1 MRFLIGCG
9 VAQEGKTSMNE
20 VVTERRTEI
29 RRVLQ
34 MAIAIVAT
42 LIITMT
48 SAGPLSAQVR
58 PDVQKL
64 LDEGINLFQQGKLS
78 EAQQQFERALL
89 LDVTSEEALNW
100 VDQVGY
106 GQLVRV
112 IRSGDDTLGA
122 QMGTLLRLT
131 SLETKRR
138 SMDSAAITDVLDRYF
153 TEEDL
158 LERTKLLYQ
167 SISDYGVYMLPG
179 LVDRLGQPEQVAR
192 VLSIQAIIRM
202 SDDAVLP
209 LTRCLHSSEQGIV
222 MGAIASLQKI
232 GNPTAVPSLRWL
244 AESSADPLVQAASN
258 GAADGI
264 IPGSS
269 DIDAY
274 SLLVNQAHMF
284 SIDSTMMVRT
294 YHDPVVW
301 NVSGAGLSYQTVEG
315 WELNELR
322 AEQLLADALSLEGD
336 GGTALAMNACNLM
349 ARWSEYRDVRSVIS
363 TQVDAGDTDES
374 QLADLRS
381 RELEMER
388 VRCSAFAMPVD
399 VMEAALDLALSD
411 RRPQVA
417 IDILTGLRTFFWGQ
431 NDTPVSSAVEKAL
444 SYDHRGVRFAAAR
457 CVAYHNPAGAFG
469 DSANVVPNLAEG
481 LAEGSRKVAL
491 TIFPEQ
497 DDALRVGSLLRRA
510 NVEPFND
517 DDPVRGLERAI
528 SFPKDIIAISSDT
541 GKFPAAELIRRLRDD
556 YRTRRTPI
564 LVFTGEEGHAQAQA
578 TYGDEESGVFVVNRS
593 IDALRLRNDLLV
605 GLLSGSGTSRGA
617 NVAMQAAQA
626 LRHLA
631 SKDTQFDL
639 SSTTDALIG
648 ALDDPADEVRIPVC
662 SVLGVLCPP
671 AASAALVRVIEEGD
685 DASVDLRFYAL
696 IALGNLHR
704 GVGAVDG
711 SILNAVNGA
720 LESSEVRIIEAA
732 SRALGV
738 MGVQPAVFRE

>member
-1 MRFLIGCG
+1 
-9 VAQEGKTSMNE
+9 MNE
-20 VVTERRTEI
+20 VVMERRIEI

-42 LIITMT
+42 LIIAMT
-48 SAGPLSAQVR
+48 SADSISAQVR

-106 GQLVRV
+106 SQLIRV

-138 SMDSAAITDVLDRYF
+138 SMDADAIAATLDSYF
-153 TEEDL
+153 SEEDL

-167 SISDYGVYMLPG
+167 SISDYGVYLLPG
-179 LVDRLGQPEQVAR
+179 LVDRLGQPEQGAR
-192 VLSIQAIIRM
+192 VLAIQAIIRM

-209 LTRCLHSSEQGIV
+209 LTRCLHSSEQGVV

-232 GNPTAVPSLRWL
+232 GNATAVPSLRWL
-244 AESSADPLVQAASN
+244 ATSTADPLVEAAAN
-258 GAADGI
+258 AAADSI
-264 IPGSS
+264 VPGSS
-269 DIDAY
+269 GVDAY
-274 SLLVNQAHMF
+274 SMLVNQAHRF
-284 SIDSTMMVRT
+284 SIDSSMMVRT

-301 NVSGAGLSYQTVEG
+301 NVADGSLSYQTVEG

-322 AEQLLADALSLEGD
+322 AEQLLGDALTIKSD
-336 GGTALAMNACNLM
+336 GGAALAMHACNLM

-363 TQVDAGDTDES
+363 SQVESGDTDES
-374 QLADLRS
+374 QLAGLRA

-388 VRCSAFAMPVD
+388 VRCSAFAMPAD
-399 VMEAALDLALSD
+399 VLEAGLDLALAD

-417 IDILTGLRTFFWGQ
+417 IDILSGLRTFYWGQ
-431 NDTPVSSAVEKAL
+431 NATPVSSAVQKAL
-444 SYDHRGVRFAAAR
+444 SYEHRGVRFAAAR
-457 CVAYHNPAGAFG
+457 CVAFHNPAGDFG
-469 DSANVVPNLAEG
+469 GSASVVPNLAEG

-491 TIFPEQ
+491 TIFPDQ

-517 DDPVRGLERAI
+517 DDAVRGLERAI
-528 SFPKDIIAISSDT
+528 SFPKDLIAISADT
-541 GKFPAAELIRRLRDD
+541 GEFPAAELIRRLRDD
-556 YRTRRTPI
+556 YRTSRTPI
-564 LVFTGEEGHAQAQA
+564 LVFTAEDGHAQAEA
-578 TYGDEESGVFVVNRS
+578 TYADEESGVFVVNRA
-593 IDALRLRNDLLV
+593 IDPLRLRNDLLV
-605 GLLSGSGTSRGA
+605 GLLSGSDNSRGA

-626 LRHLA
+626 LRHLSGRA
-631 SKDTQFDL
+631 SQFDL
-639 SSTTDALIG
+639 SSTTDELIS
-648 ALDDPADEVRIPVC
+648 ALDDPADGVRIPAC
-662 SVLGVLCPP
+662 STLSHLRPT
-671 AASAALVRVIEEGD
+671 AASPALVRVIEEGD

-696 IALGNLHR
+696 IALGNIHR
-704 GVGAVDG
+704 GNGNVDG
-711 SILNAVNGA
+711 SVLNAINSA
-720 LESSEVRIIEAA
+720 MQSNEVKIIEAA